1 MTRTVVI
8 IGAGVIGVS
17 TALRLQEELAGKGDQ
32 VVLLD
37 RKGVAAETSQGNAGA
52 FAFTDV
58 EPLAHPGIMKQAP
71 GWLVDPLGPLSI
83 PPSYA
88 VKLVPWLLRFW
99 RASLPDRYRA
109 SIVSQAALM
118 KHCEEATERQIA
130 RTDGEHLIQ
139 RLGAL
144 RLYDSEAAFRAS
156 KHSWDLR
163 DEYGIDYTLLH
174 SPDEIAEIQP
184 GLSRHFTH
192 GGFTPG
198 WHSTIDP
205 KAWVEHLFAAFLQRG
220 GRFEQ
225 AEVRDIAASDHE
237 VVLKT
242 ADTTLRADQVVVAA
256 GAWSHHLTKRLGDP
270 LPLETERGYNT
281 TLPPGAFDLR
291 TSLSFG
297 KHGFVVS
304 PIKGGV
310 RVGGAVEL
318 GGLELPPNYKR
329 ADNLLAKASRFMPG
343 LDISGG
349 TQWMGYR
356 PSMPD
361 SLPVISQSRRH
372 KNVVY
377 AFGHGHVGLTQSAG
391 TAELAVDLL
400 QGRKSLI
407 DMAPYRTDRF

>member
-1 MTRTVVI
+1 M
-8 IGAGVIGVS
+8 
-17 TALRLQEELAGKGDQ
+17 
-32 VVLLD
+32 
-37 RKGVAAETSQGNAGA
+37 
-52 FAFTDV
+52 
-58 EPLAHPGIMKQAP
+58 
-71 GWLVDPLGPLSI
+71 
-83 PPSYA
+83 
-88 VKLVPWLLRFW
+88 
-99 RASLPDRYRA
+99 
-109 SIVSQAALM
+109 
-118 KHCEEATERQIA
+118 
-130 RTDGEHLIQ
+130 
-139 RLGAL
+139 
-144 RLYDSEAAFRAS
+144 
-156 KHSWDLR
+156 
-163 DEYGIDYTLLH
+163 
-174 SPDEIAEIQP
+174 
-184 GLSRHFTH
+184 
-192 GGFTPG
+192 
-198 WHSTIDP
+198 
-205 KAWVEHLFAAFLQRG
+205 
-220 GRFEQ
+220 
-225 AEVRDIAASDHE
+225 RDIAASDDE

-291 TSLSFG
+291 TSLSFS

-318 GGLELPPNYKR
+318 GGLELPPNFKR

-372 KNVVY
+372 ESVVY

-407 DMAPYRTDRF
+407 DMAPYRADRF